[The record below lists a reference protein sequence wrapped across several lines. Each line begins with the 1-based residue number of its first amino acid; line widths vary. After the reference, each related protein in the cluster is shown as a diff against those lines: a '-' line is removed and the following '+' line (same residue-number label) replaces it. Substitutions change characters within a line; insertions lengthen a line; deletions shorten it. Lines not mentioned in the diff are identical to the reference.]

1 MVPGRMTSSRA
12 PKARRPEGAGR
23 GGPAVTE
30 VRARGLRHAF
40 RALRYRDF
48 ALFWAGAFVSSTGM
62 WMQNVTVPFLL
73 HEATG
78 SAGWVGF
85 GAFAQ
90 FAPVMVM
97 SPLGG
102 SLADRHPRRVIL
114 LWGQAVSMILAF
126 ALWLAVR
133 GGEIRPGLIVALI
146 GITGIATGL
155 VIPAWQSFVAELVP
169 REVLLNAVSLNS
181 AQFNASRAVGFML
194 GGLALYSAGP
204 GFSFFVNGLSFLA
217 VLAALAAIRPRPA
230 RHRLRPGPDEGP
242 VRHRLRRGTA
252 PGSGP
257 GGAPATFRLGLAYVR
272 EHPGLQLAVVT
283 VGVVMFLGG
292 PVIQLAPVF
301 ARDAFGVDER
311 AYGFLAA
318 ALGVGAT
325 AGSVVIGAYGDGIR
339 RSRMAIG
346 SIVVYGV
353 AVLGLALTPSYAGGL
368 AAMAC
373 IGVAYLAVASVLNT
387 SIQLA
392 VDDRFRGRVLALYVM
407 VLTGA
412 YPLGSLLQGVATD
425 RFGVRAVVGVAGA
438 GLLVYAVVLASRP
451 AAVATLDG
459 SGYGCRPQG
468 VDQPGGY
475 AT

>member
-1 MVPGRMTSSRA
+1 
-12 PKARRPEGAGR
+12 
-23 GGPAVTE
+23 
-30 VRARGLRHAF
+30 
-40 RALRYRDF
+40 
-48 ALFWAGAFVSSTGM
+48 M

-90 FAPVMVM
+90 FAPAMVM

-102 SLADRHPRRVIL
+102 SLADRHSRRTIL
-114 LWGQAVSMILAF
+114 LWSQAASMVLAF

-133 GGEIRPGLIVALI
+133 GGEIRPASIVALV
-146 GITGIATGL
+146 GITGVVTGL
-155 VIPAWQSFVAELVP
+155 AIPAWQSFVAELVP
-169 REVLLNAVSLNS
+169 RDVLLNAVTLNS

-194 GGLALYSAGP
+194 GGFALYSAGP
-204 GFSFFVNGLSFLA
+204 GFSFFVNGVSFLA
-217 VLAALAAIRPRPA
+217 VLGVLAAIRPRGLA
-230 RHRLRPGPDEGP
+230 P
-242 VRHRLRRGTA
+242 VGAGAVDVAVTA
-252 PGSGP
+252 DGVVVADPT
-257 GGAPATFRLGLAYVR
+257 GAEPVPATFRLGLVYVR
-272 EHPGLQLAVVT
+272 KHPGLQLAVVT
-283 VGVVMFLGG
+283 VGIVMFLGG

-301 ARDAFGVDER
+301 ARDTFGVDER

-325 AGSVVIGAYGDGIR
+325 AGSVVIGAYGDNIR
-339 RSRMAIG
+339 RSRMVIG

-353 AVLGLALTPSYAGGL
+353 AVLGMALTPSYAGGL

-407 VLTGA
+407 VFTGA
-412 YPLGSLLQGVATD
+412 YPLGSLLQGLATD
-425 RFGVRAVVGVAGA
+425 RFGVRAVVSVAGA
-438 GLLVYAVVLASRP
+438 GLLAYAAVLASRP
-451 AAVATLDG
+451 ATVGALDR
-459 SGYGCRPQG
+459 SG
-468 VDQPGGY
+468 
-475 AT
+475 

>member
-1 MVPGRMTSSRA
+1 M
-12 PKARRPEGAGR
+12 
-23 GGPAVTE
+23 
-30 VRARGLRHAF
+30 
-40 RALRYRDF
+40 RYRDF
-48 ALFWAGAFVSSTGM
+48 ALFWGGAFVSSTGM

-90 FAPVMVM
+90 FAPAMVM

-102 SLADRHPRRVIL
+102 SLADRHPRRTIL
-114 LWGQAVSMILAF
+114 LWGQAASMMLAF

-133 GGEIRPGLIVALI
+133 GGEIRPGLIVALV
-146 GITGIATGL
+146 GITGIVTGL
-155 VIPAWQSFVAELVP
+155 AIPAWQSFVAELVP
-169 REVLLNAVSLNS
+169 REALLNAVSLNS

-217 VLAALAAIRPRPA
+217 VLGALAAIRPRYLPPA
-230 RHRLRPGPDEGP
+230 DRP
-242 VRHRLRRGTA
+242 A
-252 PGSGP
+252 PG
-257 GGAPATFRLGLAYVR
+257 AATFRLGLAYVR
-272 EHPGLQLAVVT
+272 EHPGLQLAVLT

-301 ARDAFGVDER
+301 ARDTFGVDER

-325 AGSVVIGAYGDGIR
+325 AGSVVISAYGDGIR
-339 RSRMAIG
+339 RSRMVVG
-346 SIVVYGV
+346 SIVIYGL
-353 AVLGLALTPSYAGGL
+353 AVLGMALTPSYAGGL

-373 IGVAYLAVASVLNT
+373 IGLAYLAVASVLNT

-392 VDDRFRGRVLALYVM
+392 VDDRFRGRVIALYVM
-407 VLTGA
+407 VFTGA
-412 YPLGSLLQGVATD
+412 YPLGSLLQGIATD
-425 RFGVRAVVGVAGA
+425 HFGVRAVVGVAGA
-438 GLLVYAVVLASRP
+438 GLLAYGGILASRP
-451 AAVATLDG
+451 ATVKTLDG